1 MAKNYTTKL
10 KICSLVLNML
20 TLEPKFL
27 KLDSLILKKN
37 LGFNFQIKDRKH
49 TKKYLYLIKYI
60 SIK

>member
-27 KLDSLILKKN
+27 KLDSLILKKK
-37 LGFNFQIKDRKH
+37 LGIQFPNKRPK
-49 TKKYLYLIKYI
+49 TYKKIFI
-60 SIK
+60 SN